1 MSEKRALALGA
12 KYGFEPSPTP
22 GFVGM
27 VRTNDDGTTER
38 LDVFWWSNKKHS
50 DDAGSPRAYMVFDI
64 DGQRFK
70 IPQVEW
76 PSDTQPRRPWPQIE
90 AEFDEVFGPLL
101 NLQVGARSELVAQI
115 SSDPRYVIT

>member
-1 MSEKRALALGA
+1 MSETRVLALGA

-27 VRTNDDGTTER
+27 VRTNEDGTTER
-38 LDVFWWSNKKHS
+38 LDVFFWSNKKAAAAADVPWS
-50 DDAGSPRAYMVFDI
+50 ILVFDI
-64 DGQRFK
+64 GGRRYQ

-76 PSDTQPRRPWPQIE
+76 PSDTQPRRPWPEIE
-90 AEFDEVFGPLL
+90 AEFDQVFGPLL
-101 NLQVGARSELVAQI
+101 NLPADARSALVAEI